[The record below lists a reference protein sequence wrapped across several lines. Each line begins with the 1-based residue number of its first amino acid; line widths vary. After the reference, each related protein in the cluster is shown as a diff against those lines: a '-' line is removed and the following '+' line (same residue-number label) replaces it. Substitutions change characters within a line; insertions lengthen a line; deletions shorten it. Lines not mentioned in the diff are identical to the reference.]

1 MKMRL
6 VLKIFILVLT
16 KSVCFGQIG
25 TCDTAYSTYTG
36 KEQEIRE
43 LAKGIKHFNFS
54 ADTKQNLEVA
64 FEQSDFGRLEEIIYP
79 VLVERWCNDT
89 YQLSKLILNL
99 DIPNLNSLVII
110 YSFKNYYP
118 LEADKISSFCYFQDR
133 MISIKN
139 AKDIEFLKS
148 ADNIDVWNAWKC
160 IYLSQVIGN
169 KVLNLP
175 YLNDFKKSENS
186 FVRLTYAQIM
196 YKFGQ
201 SKKAQSTVVEIIS
214 EEIENLEKKNTETIH
229 YVYTPW
235 SVELLLKINS
245 QKGNKQYKK
254 LKKLYQTI
262 LIDSRSQENTGH
274 LANLQR
280 VISVMDEIKEEKK
293 CP

>member
-1 MKMRL
+1 MRL